1 MKKNYKNILGALFFA
16 AIVVQAQA
24 QTVLYNQNF
33 NSGAGTFVLNSTDQ
47 SSTSSGFNTWIVNNS
62 YTGGSV
68 TINCMGFPFTGTVNN
83 TPAQPA
89 GITSPGGS
97 YLHILST
104 DAQSA
109 GVTNANYRPAEGL
122 CTFAENYFSKTP
134 AISTTGYTGVSLS
147 FWWLCMGSVNAYGE
161 LFYSTNGGSTWTQIT
176 PPAQFVNQSTWLQS
190 TFTNPA
196 FDNQASLQFGFR
208 FVNTVATAG
217 ADPSFSI
224 DDINVSGTPATGVT
238 EIANTA
244 SFSIF
249 PNPATDLITLNL
261 NGFEQNNELL
271 TITITNELGQV
282 VFNQKE
288 AYTNQIN
295 LSTDALS
302 KGVYSISI
310 SNGKQQNVS
319 KFVKM

>member
-1 MKKNYKNILGALFFA
+1 MKKNYKNILGALFFSA
-16 AIVVQAQA
+16 FGIQAEA
-24 QTVLYNQNF
+24 QSVLYSQNF

-68 TINCMGFPFTGTVNN
+68 TINCMGFPFSATINN

-89 GITSPGGS
+89 GITSPGGN

-104 DAQSA
+104 DAQTS
-109 GVTNANYRPAEGL
+109 GVTNANYRPADGF
-122 CTFAENYFSKTP
+122 CTSAENYFSKTP
-134 AISTTGYTGVSLS
+134 VFSTAGYTNVSLS
-147 FWWLCMGSVNAYGE
+147 FWWLCMGSANAYGE

-176 PPAQFVNQSTWLQS
+176 PPSQFANQSTWLQS

-224 DDINVSGTPATGVT
+224 DDINVSGTPATGIT
-238 EIANTA
+238 EVATSA

-249 PNPATDLITLNL
+249 PNPATDFITLNL
-261 NGFEQNNELL
+261 NGFEPSNELL

-288 AYTNQIN
+288 TFAAQLN
-295 LSTDALS
+295 LNTGELNN
-302 KGVYSISI
+302 GVYSISI
-310 SNGKQQNVS
+310 GNGKQQTVS